1 MADADDDTEPDG
13 DGEGELDADGEGD
26 DVNDAVGVWD
36 AVVVGVGDGEEE
48 GELVVDWVGDE
59 EGEAEAVGVGELD
72 ADCVDVGEAELEVVG
87 LGDTVA
93 DAVGVGEAVALP
105 VPLGDALADAVG
117 VGDPLAVCD
126 GVGVLDAS
134 GADSNT
140 TTAIDSGACPRSGSP
155 MTSSSTDTRTD
166 VAVIPFGPNNTG
178 HAPSPPVR
186 PVCDATAKLDDSS
199 PLANV
204 YVVYGGVWSD
214 TDTTVAG
221 PCCAYQDDP
230 SMESVPDSN
239 TMNPIVSAPD
249 LPLES
254 SPEWR
259 PTRKMV
265 DRGASNR
272 LLPPAKNTWNR
283 SSALVMI

>member
-1 MADADDDTEPDG
+1 MADADPVTGAGG
-13 DGEGELDADGEGD
+13 DGELL
-26 DVNDAVGVWD
+26 W
-36 AVVVGVGDGEEE
+36 
-48 GELVVDWVGDE
+48 
-59 EGEAEAVGVGELD
+59 EAVGVGD
-72 ADCVDVGEAELEVVG
+72 AVAEVVG
-87 LGDTVA
+87 LGDTVP
-93 DAVGVGEAVALP
+93 DGVGVGEAVTLP
-105 VPLGDALADAVG
+105 VGLGDALADVVPDDEPDDDVVELAVPEPDPVTLADGEGEPLRDVVELGDCVADIVG
-117 VGDPLAVCD
+117 VGEPLAVCD

-186 PVCDATAKLDDSS
+186 PVCDANAKLDDSS

-254 SPEWR
+254 SPE
-259 PTRKMV
+259 
-265 DRGASNR
+265 
-272 LLPPAKNTWNR
+272 
-283 SSALVMI
+283 